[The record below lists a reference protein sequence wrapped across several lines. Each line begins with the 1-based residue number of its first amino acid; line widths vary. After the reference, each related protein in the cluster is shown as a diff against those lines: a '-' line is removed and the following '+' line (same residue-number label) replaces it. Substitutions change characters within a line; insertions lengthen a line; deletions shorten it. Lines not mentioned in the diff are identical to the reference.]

1 MNPRPPDSVLPA
13 IDDHFGREARQLSLD
28 ELALFEGVGER
39 RLVAAGE
46 LIFRRGEAGR
56 TMFVV
61 VEGEV
66 ALEFGDG
73 MRDKRIGSRE
83 FFGELSFFIGNH
95 ARLASAVALGPCLLV
110 AVSNGDFDALL
121 EQESAM
127 IARFMRRSFAYLVAS
142 EQQLILNLKR
152 RNEEL
157 LLTLDSLRQTRTRL
171 NNAETLVQTDELT
184 GLRNRRG
191 LYAHLDELEHDPNPG
206 VLGLLLVDLDDFKS
220 INDSFGHITGDR
232 VLEAVAG
239 QLRRIASEG
248 DMPARLGG
256 DEFALLVRVD
266 SAEQIELR
274 ARALVD
280 SVRLLALPEP
290 LHSTVLTVSVG
301 AVVCSQ
307 GAGWSVWYSQAD
319 RQLYRAKAEG
329 GDDFRFHLDV

>member
-1 MNPRPPDSVLPA
+1 MNPRPPDTALPVL
-13 IDDHFGREARQLSLD
+13 DDESGREARRLSPE
-28 ELALFEGVGER
+28 ELALFERVGER
-39 RLVAAGE
+39 RVVAPGE
-46 LIFRRGEAGR
+46 LIFRRGELGR

-73 MRDKRIGSRE
+73 MRDKRIGQRE
-83 FFGELSFFIGNH
+83 FFGELAFFIGNH
-95 ARLASAVALGPCLLV
+95 ARLASAVALGSCLLV

-121 EQESAM
+121 EHEPAM

-191 LYAHLDELEHDPNPG
+191 LYAHLDELEDHPQPG
-206 VLGLLLVDLDDFKS
+206 VLGLLLVDLDDFKT

-239 QLRRIASEG
+239 QLRRVAGER

-256 DEFALLVRVD
+256 DEFALLVH
-266 SAEQIELR
+266 AERTEDIEQR
-274 ARALVD
+274 ARTLVD
-280 SVRLLALPEP
+280 SVRQLALPEP
-290 LHSTVLTVSVG
+290 LQSTTLTISVG
-301 AVVCSQ
+301 AVVCLPD
-307 GAGWSVWYSQAD
+307 AGWSVWYSQAD
-319 RQLYRAKAEG
+319 RLLYRAKAEG
-329 GDDFRFHLDV
+329 GDDYRFLGDG